1 MPNLNIAELTG
12 AWATLVENLGAALRR
27 IQSKDDHS
35 RAVELLD
42 ALLVATR
49 EEEEHPLCGLVEVLA
64 DLVEDFESRTLR
76 EPGAPPADVLRL
88 LMDSSDLKQT
98 DLAEEVGGQS
108 VVSAILNGHR
118 QINAKQ
124 AAALAARFGVS
135 PAVFI
140 AKAPAILPQQRAS
153 PVKRAVARQVSF
165 LQTRLFTREKFLTK
179 ETRGVVMGVH
189 RTTGIS
195 FKTQAREIRIPQSN
209 VQA

>member
-1 MPNLNIAELTG
+1 MPHLNIAELTG

-27 IQSKDDHS
+27 IESKDDHS
-35 RAVELLD
+35 RTVELLD
-42 ALLVATR
+42 VLLAATR
-49 EEEEHPLCGLVEVLA
+49 EEEKHPLCGLVEVLA

-76 EPGAPPADVLRL
+76 EPDAPPADVLRL

-140 AKAPAILPQQRAS
+140 AKAPATSPPKKLS
-153 PVKRAVARQVSF
+153 PVKRPVARQVSF
-165 LQTRLFTREKFLTK
+165 SQTRLYTREKFVTK
-179 ETRGVVMGVH
+179 EARGVVLGVS
-189 RTTGIS
+189 RTAGIS
-195 FKTQAREIRIPQSN
+195 FNTQTREIRIPQSN
-209 VQA
+209 FHA